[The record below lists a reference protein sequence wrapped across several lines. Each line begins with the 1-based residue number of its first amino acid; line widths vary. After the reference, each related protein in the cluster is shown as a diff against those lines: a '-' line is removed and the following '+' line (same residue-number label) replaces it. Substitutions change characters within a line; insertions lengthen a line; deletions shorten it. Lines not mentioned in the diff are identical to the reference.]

1 MREGVIPILLGT
13 AVTATGAVM
22 RGTDMKRRGMNKH
35 DTKIALGAGLVG
47 LGAAHI
53 ILGAIDLVGDRY
65 RH

>member
-35 DTKIALGAGLVG
+35 DTKVALGAGLVG

-53 ILGAIDLVGDRY
+53 ILGAIDLIGDRN
-65 RH
+65 RQ